1 MNDGNKKRK
10 KRKKSNIKWSRAI
23 RWKAILFLYL
33 PCILIFQAAFYYA
46 VSDLRRSWK
55 EIEKGRKYKKE
66 YCEEKSRLFTVIGKH
81 DRTNTEGNSGTG
93 MMFLV
98 KDVETGR
105 TAVIENLETKT
116 FMSYDEG
123 DKVWFKVKKKI
134 LYSYE
139 EQDKINGGYENCTI
153 PVCSFIMFVALSFAA
168 LVGRNFTSNID
179 GLVSNSNDYDYWIS
193 PNINYEESEL
203 LDKVHNIT
211 DIIAYLIPTIQLLG
225 LWSLSL
231 IYLMSVG

>member
-10 KRKKSNIKWSRAI
+10 RRKKSNIKWSRAI

-66 YCEEKSRLFTVIGKH
+66 YCEERSRLFTVIGKH

-98 KDVETGR
+98 RDVETGR
-105 TAVIENLETKT
+105 TTVIENLETKT
-116 FMSYDEG
+116 FMSYDKG

-139 EQDKINGGYENCTI
+139 EQDKINGGYENGTI
-153 PVCSFIMFVALSFAA
+153 PVCSFIMLVALLFAVF
-168 LVGRNFTSNID
+168 VGRNFTSDIE
-179 GLVSNSNDYDYWIS
+179 GLVSNSNDYKNWIS
-193 PNINYEESEL
+193 FRINYEESEL

-211 DIIAYLIPTIQLLG
+211 DIIAYLIPTLQLLG

>member
-10 KRKKSNIKWSRAI
+10 KREKSNIKWSRAI

-66 YCEEKSRLFTVIGKH
+66 YCEERSRLFTVIGKH

-105 TAVIENLETKT
+105 TTVIENLETKT
-116 FMSYDEG
+116 FMSYDRG
-123 DKVWFKVKKKI
+123 DKVRFKVEKKI
-134 LYSYE
+134 LYSQE
-139 EQDKINGGYENCTI
+139 ERDKINGGYDNCVI
-153 PVCSFIMFVALSFAA
+153 PVCSFIMLVTLLFAGFVGH
-168 LVGRNFTSNID
+168 VFTTDID
-179 GLVSNSNDYDYWIS
+179 GLVSNGRDYEDWIRYR
-193 PNINYEESEL
+193 INNEESRL
-203 LDKVHNIT
+203 LDNVHNIS
-211 DIIAYLIPTIQLLG
+211 DIIAYLIPTLQLLG
-225 LWSLSL
+225 IWVYS
-231 IYLMSVG
+231 IAYLTNIE